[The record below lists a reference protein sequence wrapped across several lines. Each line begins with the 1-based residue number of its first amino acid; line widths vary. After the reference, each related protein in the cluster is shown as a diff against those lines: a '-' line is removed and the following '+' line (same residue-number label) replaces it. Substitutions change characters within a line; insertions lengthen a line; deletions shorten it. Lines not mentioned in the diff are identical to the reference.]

1 MSSTRSPKA
10 INEFAIDAFC
20 ISRELCAVSETD
32 APGIR
37 AAAIRKGRQCYRQL
51 LKRRE
56 SLAFSGDDA
65 STSESMLKSIE
76 ARLEYLCSISSF
88 RRNQWRLRR
97 RSQAAMPEPEVL
109 DMRWLGKRL
118 QGKSAWRDV
127 SD

>member
-1 MSSTRSPKA
+1 MSSTRSPNA

-20 ISRELCAVSETD
+20 ISRELYAVSEMD

-37 AAAIRKGRQCYRQL
+37 AAAIRRGRQCYRQL
-51 LKRRE
+51 LQRRE

-65 STSESMLKSIE
+65 STSEMMLQSIE

-97 RSQAAMPEPEVL
+97 RSQSVMPEPAIL
-109 DMRWLGKRL
+109 DMRWLSKGL
-118 QGKSAWRDV
+118 QEQGGWRRR
-127 SD
+127 